1 MPLTAHRRNTGA
13 QETVMK
19 RMASLALIAFL
30 SACSPTQDQTPKVAE
45 DQRKVLDD
53 AKSLDSTLQR
63 SSEEQARQTEA
74 QSQ

>member
-1 MPLTAHRRNTGA
+1 
-13 QETVMK
+13 MK
-19 RMASLALIAFL
+19 RMASLALTAFL

-53 AKSLDSTLQR
+53 AKSLDSMLQR